1 MPAERLPFSRN
12 VAYYSRQYSRI
23 RGQFFFR
30 REKNRRFNGQPVGAY
45 FASKPIIRSTEYAKR
60 PCFLGVN
67 WGRLFVCGITGYTH
81 RGRVFSPSAIREATS
96 TLIHR
101 GPDQQGTHET
111 ADISLG
117 AVRLKV
123 IDLAAGAQPFFSE
136 DRKTVLVFNGE
147 IYNYRELRRELK
159 ELGHAFS
166 TQSDTEVLLR
176 AFLQWDTDCFRRL
189 RGMFAA
195 AFWSQDQRR
204 LVLVRDRVGI
214 KPLYVCRV
222 GGDIYFGSELKSI
235 LFHAEIPRQLDLTAL
250 HHYLALNYV
259 PGPFTL
265 IEGIQKLRPGYLLE
279 WRNGLVLEEQYWKL
293 PHAQDDHWTL
303 PDAEEALDGLLKQSM
318 QDHLLSDVPVGLWL
332 SGGIDSSTLLHYA
345 SQTSRQQLKTFSIT
359 FRGRSFD
366 ETPYIHELVDRY
378 QTDHLELD
386 LNPTL
391 DLPSAIEDVA
401 YYSDEPFADAGALPV
416 WFLSK
421 LSRQRV
427 TVALS
432 GEGADELFGGY
443 ITYRADHLAGYARLL
458 PEAARR
464 SLLSALN
471 YWPVSDEKISFEYK
485 MKRFLEGSL
494 LSPDEAHVYWNGSFS
509 RAQQTEMLLKTN
521 DTEVQ
526 DLFESDLPAAN
537 GNRNLRR
544 FLAFDQRYYLT
555 DDLLQKVDRMSM
567 AHSLEVRPP
576 YLDHRM
582 IEFAASLPDRFKVSG
597 RRHKLILKRLMRS
610 KLPKRVLRRSKSG
623 LDIPTH
629 DWLRGPLR
637 SYLEEILSPAEVKG
651 NGLFRPEAIERLK
664 CDHIER
670 QANLGYH
677 LWGLMILFL
686 WMKHW
691 NVQISGELNLPLT
704 AEESVSKQAV
714 Y

>member
-1 MPAERLPFSRN
+1 M
-12 VAYYSRQYSRI
+12 
-23 RGQFFFR
+23 
-30 REKNRRFNGQPVGAY
+30 
-45 FASKPIIRSTEYAKR
+45 
-60 PCFLGVN
+60 
-67 WGRLFVCGITGYTH
+67 CGISGYTH
-81 RGRVFSPSAIREATS
+81 RGRVFNPSAIEEATN

-101 GPDQQGTHET
+101 GPDQQGTYQS
-111 ADISLG
+111 ACVSLG
-117 AVRLKV
+117 AVRLKI
-123 IDLAAGAQPFFSE
+123 IDLRSGAQPFFSD

-147 IYNYRELRRELK
+147 IYNYRELRQELQG
-159 ELGHAFS
+159 LGHQFS

-176 AFLQWDTDCFRRL
+176 AFLQWDTECFRRL

-195 AFWSQDQRR
+195 AFWNEDERR

-214 KPLYVCRV
+214 KPLYVCRF
-222 GGDIYFGSELKSI
+222 GGDIYFGSELKTI
-235 LFHAEIPRQLDLTAL
+235 LCHSEIPRRLDLSAL

-265 IEGIQKLRPGYLLE
+265 IEGIQKLRPGCFLE
-279 WRNGLVLEEQYWKL
+279 WRDGLVLEESYWKL
-293 PHAQDDHWTL
+293 RYEQDEHRTL
-303 PDAEEALDGLLKQSM
+303 PDAEQELDRLLKRSM
-318 QDHLLSDVPVGLWL
+318 RDHLLSDVPVGIWL

-345 SQTSRQQLKTFSIT
+345 AQASTKRLKTFSIT

-366 ETPYIHELVDRY
+366 ETPYIHELAHKY
-378 QTDHLELD
+378 QTEHLEVD

-391 DLPSAIEDVA
+391 DLASAIEDVA
-401 YYSDEPFADAGALPV
+401 YHSDEPFADAGALPV

-458 PEAARR
+458 PEGARR
-464 SLLSALN
+464 SLLNALK
-471 YWPVSDEKISFEYK
+471 YWPVSDDKISFEYK

-494 LSPDEAHVYWNGSFS
+494 LSPDEAHVYWNGAFS
-509 RAQQTEMLLKTN
+509 RAQQADLLLRTN
-521 DTEVQ
+521 QTRVQ
-526 DLFESDLPAAN
+526 DLFESDLPQTN
-537 GNRNLRR
+537 GDRNLNR
-544 FLAFDQRYYLT
+544 FLAFDQRYYLA

-576 YLDHRM
+576 YLDHHI
-582 IEFAASLPDRFKVSG
+582 IEFAASLPDRFKVGG
-597 RRHKLILKRLMRS
+597 RCQKVILKRLMRS
-610 KLPKRVLRRSKSG
+610 KLPKSVLRHSKTG

-637 SYLEEILSPAEVKG
+637 SYLEDTLSPAAVRQ
-651 NGLFRPEAIERLK
+651 NGLFRPETIERLK
-664 CDHIER
+664 NDHMER
-670 QANLGYH
+670 RANLGYH

-691 NVQISGELNLPLT
+691 NIQSSSELTLPMA
-704 AEESVSKQAV
+704 AEEMVSKQALS
-714 Y
+714 